1 MKLYLSSLNTG
12 KIKQHLESARKY
24 KPKYLLYSYLY
35 LKNKSEE
42 EIETW
47 LNLAPYI
54 MIDSGAHTFQ
64 KEGQETD
71 FEKFVYEYSQFVKKY
86 SKISY
91 FVELDIENKVGLP
104 QVEKWRNYLIKDT
117 GKQPIVVWHR
127 ERGWDYYKYMVKEYD
142 YVGFSGFVVDA
153 TGGPEVPDRFI
164 NLFCDTAHENNAQI
178 HGFGYTRKDV
188 YKYRFD
194 SVDSASWTAGVR
206 FGRLDKFN
214 GKHLV
219 KGHELS
225 DYGVLYEKI
234 ADHQLREWTKYQV
247 FLDALQF

>member
-12 KIKQHLESARKY
+12 KTKQHIISAKKY

-35 LKNKSEE
+35 LKGKSEE
-42 EIETW
+42 EVNKW
-47 LNLAPYI
+47 LNLAPFI

-71 FEKFVYEYSQFVKKY
+71 FEKFVYEYAQFIKKY
-86 SKISY
+86 PKISY
-91 FVELDIENKVGLP
+91 YVELDIENKVGLP
-104 QVEKWRNYLIKDT
+104 QVEKWRNSLIKDT
-117 GKQPIVVWHR
+117 GRKPIVVWHR
-127 ERGWDYYKYMVKEYD
+127 ERGWDYYKYMCKTYD

-153 TGGPEVPDRFI
+153 TGGPEVPDKFI
-164 NLFCDTAHENNAQI
+164 NLFCDTAHENNAMI

-219 KGHELS
+219 KGQQLS
-225 DYGVLYEKI
+225 DYGSLYAKV
-234 ADHQLREWTKYQV
+234 ADIQLREWTKYQF
-247 FLDALQF
+247 FLDTL